1 MRVSSRTS
9 EYRGLF
15 AEGFTVTE
23 IARRCGVAKS
33 TVSTC
38 LKKARKPQKAL
49 VSTVCPHSQSC
60 FTCPLADCVMDG
72 ADVNAILPQG
82 VPV

>member
-1 MRVSSRTS
+1 MKVSSRTS

-38 LKKARKPQKAL
+38 LKKAQKPQQPL
-49 VSTVCPHSQSC
+49 VSTVCPHSKSC